1 MYNAFYME
9 QCPGKIA
16 GIYRWPNPPD
26 ELWFFLS
33 DILKRMSEPLPNG
46 RSKRMF
52 NIPETESVFLFATH
66 LLMMDNNVT
75 KYHQYPSRH
84 SKVMDR
90 NNAGIYR
97 WPNPPDEL
105 WVSLS
110 DILKRIPEPLPNGR
124 SKRMFNIP
132 ETESVAIES
141 KFGDWKT
148 SVM

>member
-1 MYNAFYME
+1 LKSYE
-9 QCPGKIA
+9 SIG
-16 GIYRWPNPPD
+16 
-26 ELWFFLS
+26 FFPVLS
-33 DILKRMSEPLPNG
+33 SLST
-46 RSKRMF
+46 SW
-52 NIPETESVFLFATH
+52 
-66 LLMMDNNVT
+66 
-75 KYHQYPSRH
+75 
-84 SKVMDR
+84 

-148 SVM
+148 FQN

>member
-1 MYNAFYME
+1 MRRCVANKNGMYRCKFKVTNLVKLEVPYGDKFRFCVNFME
-9 QCPGKIA
+9 QCPGKI
-16 GIYRWPNPPD
+16 
-26 ELWFFLS
+26 
-33 DILKRMSEPLPNG
+33 
-46 RSKRMF
+46 
-52 NIPETESVFLFATH
+52 
-66 LLMMDNNVT
+66 
-75 KYHQYPSRH
+75 
-84 SKVMDR
+84 
-90 NNAGIYR
+90 AGIYR

-148 SVM
+148 FKN